1 MADNGTIE
9 IMGLE
14 ERIKKFGEL
23 STKNPEMRRR
33 INEVIRQVLV
43 VARRSVSAD
52 AKTGL
57 QMQSDPR
64 QAYKAVRMAVYRRIY
79 GGQINILQRR
89 KAGNMRLYEP
99 PRKGTTNPQGRGGNR
114 VTRQDRT
121 TDIMSY
127 QGADRGFIL
136 RFLNQGTTDRA
147 IHSMGGHNLRSGGIS
162 NIKTRS
168 IGGNRGSITA
178 RNWFSGKSQAE
189 MEKAAQNIDVLIDR
203 IVQGI
208 MY

>member
-33 INEVIRQVLV
+33 INEVIRQVIA

-57 QMQSDPR
+57 QMDSDPR
-64 QAYKAVRMAVYRRIY
+64 QAYKAVRMAVYRRIF
-79 GGQINILQRR
+79 GGQINILSPRNQ
-89 KAGNMRLYEP
+89 KTLGRLYEP
-99 PRKGTTNPQGRGGNR
+99 PRKIQPKQRGGNR
-114 VTRQDRT
+114 VKRSDRT
-121 TDIMSY
+121 TEIMSY
-127 QGADRGFIL
+127 MGSMRGFVL
-136 RFLNQGTTDRA
+136 RFLNDGTAPRYAGFGRNGRTEDERNKFILRTGGAGFRGA
-147 IHSMGGHNLRSGGIS
+147 ISA
-162 NIKTRS
+162 K
-168 IGGNRGSITA
+168 
-178 RNWFSGKSQAE
+178 NWFGNKSHAE
-189 MEKAAQNIDVLIDR
+189 LEEAAKNLDVLIDR